1 MALVDSVLVSLM
13 RLVIRIGGSVIA
25 SPPNAEMIGRYA
37 EILERLRGLG
47 HQFIVVVG
55 GGSVAREFI
64 ELAREAG
71 LGDDEQD
78 EIAISVSRIF
88 AQILAIKLMGLKAKH
103 VPTSV
108 DEATRIFEDDGI
120 AFMGGLKPGMTTDSV
135 AAMVASSIDAG
146 LIVKATDQDGIYMK
160 DPRKHP
166 DARKIDELS
175 FDELSGMLEEE
186 SHRVGIHQILDPE
199 AVRILEKSRMETVV
213 VNGFRPENIISAVN
227 GEEIGTRIR

>member
-1 MALVDSVLVSLM
+1 M

-25 SPPNAEMIGRYA
+25 SPPNAEMIRRYA

-55 GGSVAREFI
+55 GGSLAREFI
-64 ELAREAG
+64 KLAREAG

-78 EIAISVSRIF
+78 EIAISISRIY
-88 AQILAIKLMGLKAKH
+88 AQILAIKLMGLGAKR

-108 DEATRIFEDDGI
+108 DEAAKIFGDDGI
-120 AFMGGLKPGMTTDSV
+120 ALMGGLKPGMTTDTV

-146 LIVKATDQDGIYMK
+146 LIVKATDQEGIYTN
-160 DPRKHP
+160 DPRKYP

-199 AVRILEKSRMETVV
+199 AVRILETRRIETVV
-213 VNGFRPENIISAVN
+213 VNGFKPENIISAVN
-227 GEEIGTRIR
+227 GEKIGTRIR

>member
-1 MALVDSVLVSLM
+1 MAVVDSVLVPPV

-25 SPPNAEMIGRYA
+25 SPPNAEMIRRYA
-37 EILERLRGLG
+37 NVLGRLRGFG

-64 ELAREAG
+64 KLAREAG
-71 LGDDEQD
+71 LADDEQD

-88 AQILAIKLMGLKAKH
+88 AQILAIKLMGLGAKS

-108 DEATRIFEDDGI
+108 DEAAKIFEDDGI
-120 AFMGGLKPGMTTDSV
+120 AFMGGLKPGMTTDAV
-135 AAMVASSIDAG
+135 AAMAAASIDAG
-146 LIVKATDQDGIYMK
+146 LIVKATDQDGIYTK
-160 DPRKHP
+160 DPRKHS

-175 FDELSGMLEEE
+175 FDQLSGMLEEE

-199 AVRILEKSRMETVV
+199 AVRILERRRIDTVV
-213 VNGFRPENIISAVN
+213 VNGFRPQNIISAVN
-227 GEEIGTRIR
+227 GEKIGTRIR

>member
-1 MALVDSVLVSLM
+1 M

-25 SPPNAEMIGRYA
+25 SPPNAEMIRRYA
-37 EILERLRGLG
+37 NVLGRLRGFG

-55 GGSVAREFI
+55 GGSVARDFI
-64 ELAREAG
+64 KLAREAG

-78 EIAISVSRIF
+78 EIAISVSRLF
-88 AQILAIKLMGLKAKH
+88 AQILAIKLMGLGAKS

-108 DEATRIFEDDGI
+108 DEAVRIFEDDGI
-120 AFMGGLKPGMTTDSV
+120 AFMGGLKPSMTTDTV

-146 LIVKATDQDGIYMK
+146 LIVKATDQDGIHTK

-175 FDELSGMLEEE
+175 FDQLSSMLEEK

-199 AVRILEKSRMETVV
+199 AVRILEKSRIEIVV
-213 VNGFRPENIISAVN
+213 VNGFKPDNIISAVN
-227 GEEIGTRIR
+227 GRKIGTRVR